1 MFDINGTIVKFHRW
15 ESNLHNFF
23 SRNCKYPKELTNN
36 CRLENYAF
44 GPKMTKTS
52 FPVINSQRDCTDECQ
67 RDKKCDFISWNQNEK
82 LCSTMESSSTNYS
95 GKNPRTDFRYF
106 CQKTGYNVIKMV
118 DPCESMKNIQF
129 SSGKLLRN
137 NSVKRQQEHAY
148 IFFKVHNYGN

>member
-1 MFDINGTIVKFHRW
+1 MLMMSASDRFTKNGTIAKAHRW

-44 GPKMTKTS
+44 GPRMTKTS

-118 DPCESMKNIQF
+118 DPCESLKKIQG
-129 SSGKLLRN
+129 SSGELKKKMLKD
-137 NSVKRQQEHAY
+137 NSNCTLNS
-148 IFFKVHNYGN
+148 F